1 VRLFETI
8 FAVYNK
14 HLRSL
19 IKFRESG
26 VANFYNVQIG
36 GETFM
41 FLKGYLTEARR
52 HPGKIYILMSGDEFR
67 VTHQIMNFGDVF
79 EVINKLDFSV
89 KQRVIRNGYFIYDT
103 MGGMNMKEWCAPCV
117 HIVAKKL
124 RFPQNMSMELINFY
138 TNSGGG
144 DEEFW
149 VHENSNVCRRDKDD
163 VMCLDS
169 KIGKCHTFINSKF
182 VNIMKEL
189 YGSLSLA
196 RGVCMLTPFLANA
209 FEREGKPEGTQ
220 HVKNVQISNVPEFV
234 CGKTGRKVSMECG
247 VEKLKSVCCKTKA
260 GISWINDNG
269 VKQRLDVFAVG
280 SAEMGRGRVETDQPC
295 NDTVYVA
302 FLGPRNA
309 IVFGNNLKTEKWTTN
324 NDIHQYFGNKFQD
337 NTPFENKLV
346 QKMVLKLLC
355 GENIC
360 DDLVNNVNDL
370 SQNDLALLNSLRR
383 ERNRSSMLA
392 MIFFHSI

>member
-1 VRLFETI
+1 VWLFETI

-14 HLRSL
+14 HLRSS

-26 VANFYNVQIG
+26 VSNFYNVQIG

-41 FLKGYLTEARR
+41 FLKGCLTEARR
-52 HPGKIYILMSGDEFR
+52 QPGKIYILMSGDEFR
-67 VTHQIMNFGDVF
+67 VTHQVMNLGDVF
-79 EVINKLDFSV
+79 EVRNKLDFSV
-89 KQRVIRNGYFIYDT
+89 KQQVIRKGYFIYDT

-124 RFPQNMSMELINFY
+124 RFPQNISMELVDFYINL
-138 TNSGGG
+138 GGG
-144 DEEFW
+144 NEELW
-149 VHENSNVCRRDKDD
+149 VAANSNVCRSGKDD

-189 YGSLSLA
+189 YGSLPLA

-209 FEREGKPEGTQ
+209 FASEGKSEDT
-220 HVKNVQISNVPEFV
+220 KRLKSVQISNLPEFV
-234 CGKTGRKVSMECG
+234 CGKTGRKVSMACG

-269 VKQRLDVFAVG
+269 VKHRLDVFAVG
-280 SAEMGRGRVETDQPC
+280 SAETGRGCVKTDQPY

-302 FLGPRNA
+302 FLGQRNA

-324 NDIHQYFGNKFQD
+324 SDIHQYFGNKFQD

-346 QKMVLKLLC
+346 QKMVLKMLC

-360 DDLVNNVNDL
+360 DDLVKNVNDL
-370 SQNDLALLNSLRR
+370 SQNDLALMNSLRR
-383 ERNRSSMLA
+383 ESNRSSVLA